1 MRNYY
6 PPRGY
11 APPPPGYGPPPCY
24 VVTPGPLSE
33 AAQGPR
39 GALIGAIAGNA
50 GRGAG
55 GSAPPSAGSA
65 APSVVAPHAAWGPAT
80 DGGWSRSIRNQ
91 PQFEKRRAMKTK
103 VAPAPFLLAVA
114 GCAQQP

>member
-1 MRNYY
+1 MVNMRNYY

-33 AAQGPR
+33 AAQGPAGGVDRRHCGQCWTRRR
-39 GALIGAIAGNA
+39 GIGAAVGGIGGAIR
-50 GRGAG
+50 RGTARSL
-55 GSAPPSAGSA
+55 GS
-65 APSVVAPHAAWGPAT
+65 AT

-103 VAPAPFLLAVA
+103 VAPAPFL
-114 GCAQQP
+114 